1 VRLAEGD
8 LGSYPS
14 GTLKSQQINLNPPAN
29 PDTRFGE
36 LTKKVEIHQSIISTS
51 GRQAKIEFMKIS
63 RKTFVKGAALGTL
76 SLPLFLRGLMGD
88 GQAQQNSGPNIISGK
103 KYEWKMVTTWP
114 PNFPIIG
121 EACKYF
127 ADRVEAMSNGRITI
141 RVYGGGELVPA
152 LEAFDAVR
160 SGAAE
165 ISSGCAYYWA
175 GKIPAAQFFGAVPFG
190 MNAQQVTAWIMH
202 GGGKELWEELYRD
215 YNAVP
220 MLGGNT
226 GVQMGGWFN
235 KEINSI
241 QDFKGLK
248 MRIPGLGGK
257 VFEKVGGT
265 PVLLAGGEIYTGLER
280 GVIDATEW
288 LGPFHDA
295 IMGFDEIAKYYYTP
309 GWHETGSVLE
319 LAVNKKTYDE
329 LPADLQA
336 ILQAAAVEMN
346 NYCWLGME
354 TKNAEQLATFME
366 KGVDIRTFPQEVMD
380 ELRVQTNIVVNEL
393 ADSDPFARKV
403 YDSYLDFSK
412 KAAVYANITEQV
424 FYEKLQIM

>member
-1 VRLAEGD
+1 
-8 LGSYPS
+8 
-14 GTLKSQQINLNPPAN
+14 
-29 PDTRFGE
+29 
-36 LTKKVEIHQSIISTS
+36 
-51 GRQAKIEFMKIS
+51 MKLS

-76 SLPLFLRGLMGD
+76 SLPLFLRGLMD
-88 GQAQQNSGPNIISGK
+88 NGQAQQQSGPNIITNK

-121 EACKYF
+121 AACDYF
-127 ADRVEAMSNGRITI
+127 ANRVRTMSNGRIDI
-141 RVYGGGELVPA
+141 KVYGGGELVPA

-165 ISSGCAYYWA
+165 MSSGCAYYWA

-190 MNAQQVTAWIMH
+190 MNAQQVTAWVMH
-202 GGGKELWEELYRD
+202 GGGQQLWEELYRD

-235 KEINSI
+235 REINSI

-265 PVLLAGGEIYTGLER
+265 PVLMAGGEIYTGLER
-280 GVIDATEW
+280 GIIDATEW

-295 IMGFDEIAKYYYTP
+295 LMGFHEIAKYYYTP

-319 LAVNKKTYDE
+319 LTVNKKVYDE
-329 LPADLQA
+329 LPKDLQQ
-336 ILQAAAVEMN
+336 ILQVAAVDTN
-346 NYCWLGME
+346 SYCWLGME
-354 TKNAEQLATFME
+354 TKNAEQLATFVRE
-366 KGVDIRTFPQEVMD
+366 GVDIRTFPQEVMD
-380 ELRVQTNIVVNEL
+380 ELRVQTDIVVNEL
-393 ADSDPFARKV
+393 ADSDPFARKA
-403 YDSYLDFSK
+403 YDSYHAFRK
-412 KAAVYANITEQV
+412 QAAAYGKITEQV
-424 FYEKLQIM
+424 FYNRLQTKGTQSSSL